1 MWSCIDVKYKLP
13 NFEYNN
19 EMQNLETCFFSSFQ
33 LNKKGE
39 NFGMKIRM
47 NWVQIDLSLKSKL
60 YKPNN
65 EGG

>member
-1 MWSCIDVKYKLP
+1 MKHPHKCEVVLMLNIRLP

-19 EMQNLETCFFSSFQ
+19 EMQNFERCFFSSFQ

-47 NWVQIDLSLKSKL
+47 N
-60 YKPNN
+60 
-65 EGG
+65 